1 MERQDKKQRVPKAKI
16 AVALQDEFGRVPTKE
31 EIDHVFHLTRVMY
44 TAILGL
50 HYKRN
55 DAQIS
60 LPSHVREILE
70 SWAVDELGET
80 PAAVF
85 EALADELC
93 SNEELRTFVAELLR
107 DA

>member
-1 MERQDKKQRVPKAKI
+1 MLK
-16 AVALQDEFGRVPTKE
+16 
-31 EIDHVFHLTRVMY
+31 
-44 TAILGL
+44 
-50 HYKRN
+50 
-55 DAQIS
+55 IS

-93 SNEELRTFVAELLR
+93 NNEELRTFVAELLR